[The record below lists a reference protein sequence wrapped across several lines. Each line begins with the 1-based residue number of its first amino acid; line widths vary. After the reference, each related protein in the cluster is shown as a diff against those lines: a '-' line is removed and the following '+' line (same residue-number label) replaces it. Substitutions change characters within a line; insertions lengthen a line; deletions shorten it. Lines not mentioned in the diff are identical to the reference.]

1 MNGKRVTGN
10 RETRIRNQESGIRS
24 QEPGIGVWEQ
34 DYNGYP
40 YNNFK
45 IADDRR

>member
-10 RETRIRNQESGIRS
+10 RETRIRNQEPGMRS
-24 QEPGIGVWEQ
+24 QEPGIGVWER

-40 YNNFK
+40 YNNFN